1 MEKTTEEKARA
12 KLLKLGRKNKWN
24 RAVAVPLLFF
34 VMSFFHIRNYC
45 HNNGK
50 RFAVM
55 LGTFFLFAVY
65 SSFSFPAFITED
77 TGTDYELKN
86 TDTQNISLAEEK
98 EPDMAG
104 LELLEDEDVLEQSDY
119 NSTSHGYALV
129 DKYDASDILQ
139 ASEAIVSENAD
150 AEKTGEDGSVTEDD
164 NAEQEEFRS
173 DDWRLVLINKQNSIP
188 DDYAFQLGTIKGKM
202 QCDKRI
208 LEDLLAMLEA
218 AGMVKDGMTVMIGG
232 FLGNGSPHAIIDA
245 LVESG
250 VKDLTLIV
258 NDTAY
263 PDKGCGRLIAG
274 KQVRKVIVSHIGT
287 NPCTSEQMNSGELE
301 IEFCPQGTLAERVRS
316 GGAGLGGVLTP
327 VGLGTIV
334 AEGKQIINVDGKDY
348 LLEKP
353 LRADVALLGA
363 SLADRSGN
371 LVYKG
376 TSQNFNPLMATAADL
391 VIAEVREL
399 VETGAIAPEAV
410 RTPGI
415 FVDYMVAP
423 AK

>member
-12 KLLKLGRKNKWN
+12 KLLKFGRKNKWN

-150 AEKTGEDGSVTEDD
+150 AEKTV
-164 NAEQEEFRS
+164 
-173 DDWRLVLINKQNSIP
+173 
-188 DDYAFQLGTIKGKM
+188 KGKM

-218 AGMVKDGMTVMIGG
+218 AEEDGVNLTICSPYRDLEYQQMLFNRKIERYMKRGMSYMEAYQLSSQAVTVPGASEHQIGLALDIVCNDYMSLDEG
-232 FLGNGSPHAIIDA
+232 FG
-245 LVESG
+245 
-250 VKDLTLIV
+250 
-258 NDTAY
+258 DT
-263 PDKGCGRLIAG
+263 KAG
-274 KQVRKVIVSHIGT
+274 KWLAT
-287 NPCTSEQMNSGELE
+287 NSCRFGFILRYP
-301 IEFCPQGTLAERVRS
+301 
-316 GGAGLGGVLTP
+316 
-327 VGLGTIV
+327 
-334 AEGKQIINVDGKDY
+334 EGKENITGIEYEPWHFRYVGKAAATVIMEQGIS
-348 LLEKP
+348 LEEFWEEYVE
-353 LRADVALLGA
+353 DV
-363 SLADRSGN
+363 SID
-371 LVYKG
+371 
-376 TSQNFNPLMATAADL
+376 
-391 VIAEVREL
+391 
-399 VETGAIAPEAV
+399 
-410 RTPGI
+410 
-415 FVDYMVAP
+415 
-423 AK
+423 

>member
-77 TGTDYELKN
+77 TGMDYELKN
-86 TDTQNISLAEEK
+86 TDTQNIALAEEK

-188 DDYAFQLGTIKGKM
+188 DDYTFQLGTIKGKM

-218 AGMVKDGMTVMIGG
+218 AEEDGVNLTICSPYRDLEYQQMLFNRKIERYMKRGMSYMEAYQLSSQAVTVPGASEHQIGLALDIVCNDYMSLDEG
-232 FLGNGSPHAIIDA
+232 FG
-245 LVESG
+245 
-250 VKDLTLIV
+250 
-258 NDTAY
+258 DT
-263 PDKGCGRLIAG
+263 KAG
-274 KQVRKVIVSHIGT
+274 KWLAT
-287 NPCTSEQMNSGELE
+287 NSCRFGFILRYP
-301 IEFCPQGTLAERVRS
+301 
-316 GGAGLGGVLTP
+316 
-327 VGLGTIV
+327 
-334 AEGKQIINVDGKDY
+334 EGKENITGIEYEPWHFRYVGKAAATVIMEQGIS
-348 LLEKP
+348 LEEFWEEYVE
-353 LRADVALLGA
+353 DV
-363 SLADRSGN
+363 SID
-371 LVYKG
+371 
-376 TSQNFNPLMATAADL
+376 
-391 VIAEVREL
+391 
-399 VETGAIAPEAV
+399 
-410 RTPGI
+410 
-415 FVDYMVAP
+415 
-423 AK
+423 

>member
-65 SSFSFPAFITED
+65 SSFSFPAFIAED

-218 AGMVKDGMTVMIGG
+218 AEEDGVPSI
-232 FLGNGSPHAIIDA
+232 S
-245 LVESG
+245 S
-250 VKDLTLIV
+250 
-258 NDTAY
+258 
-263 PDKGCGRLIAG
+263 
-274 KQVRKVIVSHIGT
+274 
-287 NPCTSEQMNSGELE
+287 
-301 IEFCPQGTLAERVRS
+301 
-316 GGAGLGGVLTP
+316 
-327 VGLGTIV
+327 
-334 AEGKQIINVDGKDY
+334 
-348 LLEKP
+348 
-353 LRADVALLGA
+353 
-363 SLADRSGN
+363 
-371 LVYKG
+371 
-376 TSQNFNPLMATAADL
+376 
-391 VIAEVREL
+391 
-399 VETGAIAPEAV
+399 
-410 RTPGI
+410 
-415 FVDYMVAP
+415 
-423 AK
+423 

>member
-12 KLLKLGRKNKWN
+12 KLLKFGRKNKWN
-24 RAVAVPLLFF
+24 RAVAVLLLFF

-139 ASEAIVSENAD
+139 ASEAIVSENVD

-188 DDYAFQLGTIKGKM
+188 DDYVPARYHQ
-202 QCDKRI
+202 R
-208 LEDLLAMLEA
+208 
-218 AGMVKDGMTVMIGG
+218 KD
-232 FLGNGSPHAIIDA
+232 A
-245 LVESG
+245 
-250 VKDLTLIV
+250 
-258 NDTAY
+258 
-263 PDKGCGRLIAG
+263 
-274 KQVRKVIVSHIGT
+274 VRQ
-287 NPCTSEQMNSGELE
+287 ENSGRSA
-301 IEFCPQGTLAERVRS
+301 GYAGS
-316 GGAGLGGVLTP
+316 GGRGRC
-327 VGLGTIV
+327 
-334 AEGKQIINVDGKDY
+334 ESDH
-348 LLEKP
+348 LLSIP
-353 LRADVALLGA
+353 GSGISTDV
-363 SLADRSGN
+363 
-371 LVYKG
+371 V
-376 TSQNFNPLMATAADL
+376 
-391 VIAEVREL
+391 
-399 VETGAIAPEAV
+399 
-410 RTPGI
+410 
-415 FVDYMVAP
+415 
-423 AK
+423 